1 MLKQIILSSNDNGKA
16 REINVAVCCIAGDP
30 NLLEVAGTWPAEVQ
44 CEMRAAVQ
52 RDMQVLPDFVTEQ
65 EEASL
70 LAELEPV
77 LKKMRY
83 EFDHWDNVS
92 NTTIKIILLN

>member
-1 MLKQIILSSNDNGKA
+1 MAES
-16 REINVAVCCIAGDP
+16 
-30 NLLEVAGTWPAEVQ
+30 WPAQEQ
-44 CEMRAAVQ
+44 CEVRTAVQ
-52 RDMQVLPDFVTEQ
+52 RDMQVLPDFVSEQ

-92 NTTIKIILLN
+92 DYTNSYIEVS